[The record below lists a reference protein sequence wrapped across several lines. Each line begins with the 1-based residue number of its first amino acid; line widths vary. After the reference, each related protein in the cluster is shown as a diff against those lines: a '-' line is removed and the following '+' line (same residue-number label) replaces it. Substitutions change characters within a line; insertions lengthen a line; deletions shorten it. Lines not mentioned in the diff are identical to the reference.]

1 MEQARRRRHN
11 DRRQPNFSAQ
21 KRSRGPIPTKLRPG
35 SLPGIISKR
44 LDEWASSQ
52 RVEDRLEA
60 FAFDSRD
67 ATGLLHNWREKVQED
82 LAAMDKDDDGFLDRM
97 KSMGWDAQALTLA
110 YESGMWSSVFE
121 AAFLRHFLSY
131 AAVEG
136 PEDMRLHI
144 NALLQATDISDHA
157 ERQLDARMV
166 NRAFHLHMGPTNSGK
181 TYTAL
186 KALAKSPTG
195 VYAGPLRLLAHEV
208 WERLNLGSVGG
219 LDGKPRPC
227 SLVTGEE
234 KRIVHNGQDMIS
246 CTVEMLPLMGHPS
259 GNPWDVVV
267 IDEIQMIGD
276 PQRGGAWTFAVMGVN
291 AKEIHLC
298 GDETTADLLK
308 SMIGQFK
315 GDTLTVHR
323 YERLTPLSVADE
335 SLQGDWE
342 NVQPGDCVVTFSR
355 TNVFAAKKAIESTLG
370 KKCAVVYG
378 ALPPETRAEQAREF
392 NEDSGRA
399 EIMVASD
406 AVGMGLNLKIGRIVF
421 ESLTKFDG
429 KREVPLSLS
438 QVKQIA
444 GRAGRFGLQHKG
456 ETEDESSP
464 DEVPHS
470 GGIVT
475 TLHEA
480 DLPLLRAMM
489 PLSLPS
495 VTRAVLEPTSKAL
508 GKLAP
513 LLPPS
518 TSYTELMGHFEALAK
533 LPPLTVLSSVSH
545 REPIFE
551 VVGKYRDVLT
561 LGECVNFGM
570 APVNRRDPKVMS
582 IFERILKAYSEEMNV
597 SLEPTLD
604 PTMLIKTLKTVE
616 ETLAALPPLPP
627 HLGVYRPYLVPPI
640 TIAAIPLLESLHKA
654 LVLYIWLS
662 FRFHLAFPDRELAA
676 AYKERTEHALEI
688 CLERMPGVRQKTREE
703 RTGEMDGEHALYR
716 RKYVDKHG
724 LVKPEIKWVAAE
736 LAARTKRRERWGSV
750 EHQHMNATDY
760 WKQKEVEQQQS
771 QKTQDDSNFG
781 LTKPS
786 DPEA

>member
-1 MEQARRRRHN
+1 MPA
-11 DRRQPNFSAQ
+11 
-21 KRSRGPIPTKLRPG
+21 KLRPG
-35 SLPGIISKR
+35 SLPGIISNR
-44 LDEWASSQ
+44 LDEWAASQ
-52 RVEDRLEA
+52 RVEDRLEVLG
-60 FAFDSRD
+60 FDSRD

-82 LAAMDKDDDGFLDRM
+82 LAGMDKDDDGFLDRM
-97 KSMGWDAQALTLA
+97 KSMGWDAQTLTLA

-136 PEDMRLHI
+136 PEHMRLHI

-166 NRAFHLHMGPTNSGK
+166 NRSFHLHMGPTNSGK
-181 TYTAL
+181 TYSAL

-234 KRIVHNGQDMIS
+234 KRIVQNGQDMIS

-267 IDEIQMIGD
+267 IDEIQMMGD
-276 PQRGGAWTFAVMGVN
+276 AQRGGAWTSAVMGVN

-308 SMIGQFK
+308 SMIGRFK

-429 KREVPLSLS
+429 KRDVPLSLS

-456 ETEDESSP
+456 ESEDESSP

-518 TSYTELMGHFEALAK
+518 TSYNDLMGHFEALAK
-533 LPPLTVLSSVSH
+533 LPPLTVLASISH
-545 REPIFE
+545 REPIFQ

-561 LGECVNFGM
+561 LGECIQFGM
-570 APVNRRDPKVMS
+570 VPVNRRDPKVMS
-582 IFERILKAYSEEMNV
+582 IFERVLKSYSEEMNV
-597 SLEPTLD
+597 SLEPTLA

-627 HLGVYRPYLVPPI
+627 TLGVYRPYLVPPI

-662 FRFHLAFPDRELAA
+662 FRFQLAFPDRELAA
-676 AYKERTEHALEI
+676 AYKERTENALEI
-688 CLERMPGVRQKTREE
+688 CLERMPGVRQKKREE

-736 LAARTKRRERWGSV
+736 LAARNKRRDRWGSV

-771 QKTQDDSNFG
+771 LETQDDSNFG
-781 LTKPS
+781 LAKPS
-786 DPEA
+786 EPGA